1 MTQRW
6 FGNLGTDPD
15 GEARTRSHTRAGDH
29 AEPEGTVE
37 PAERDPASDLSAPVV
52 GKPIAHD
59 IGSTA
64 PALRPVAADPFL
76 LHLLRHLGVWL
87 AFQVLV
93 LGGWM
98 LGQPA
103 VVIAGIVAAGIAA
116 SGVLTATGYRR
127 RDLVLLVVPVVSLV
141 VGHRCVWR
149 YTSRYVYWEHSPQ
162 SRSGRRSWRPAAIA
176 LGWIGFPV
184 LLAVTASAS
193 ARPVPTAGSERSAPA
208 SGRVATAQA
217 VAERIA
223 LQADDFPAGWRTG
236 ALEDVLDAQTMQNLD
251 ELRTLSEAS
260 NWVWADSQVYFRLT
274 ATASSTVRL
283 APTAA
288 LAENEFDILEDP
300 EAGGT
305 WDEAA
310 AELASDMPGD
320 VSVAETSTFEVPGIG
335 DDALGVRFVF
345 TSVVGDDK
353 VRMYADTFH
362 IRHGRVLAMVEFFES
377 GEPFPSPLAHELV
390 AKVAARMAEA
400 Q

>member
-1 MTQRW
+1 MTPRW
-6 FGNLGTDPD
+6 VGNLATDPD
-15 GEARTRSHTRAGDH
+15 GEGRTQSHPRPGEH

-37 PAERDPASDLSAPVV
+37 SEERAPASGLSAAAV
-52 GKPIAHD
+52 GTPIAD
-59 IGSTA
+59 GIGSTA
-64 PALRPVAADPFL
+64 PELRTAAADPFL

-87 AFQVLV
+87 GFQVLV

-103 VVIAGIVAAGIAA
+103 VAMAGIVAAGIAA

-162 SRSGRRSWRPAAIA
+162 SRSGRHSWRPAAIA

-184 LLAVTASAS
+184 LLAVTASAP
-193 ARPVPTAGSERSAPA
+193 AGPVPITGFERSAPA
-208 SGRVATAQA
+208 SGRMAAAQA

-223 LQADDFPAGWRTG
+223 LRADDFPAGWRTG
-236 ALEDVLDAQTMQNLD
+236 ALEDVLDAQTMQNLN

-260 NWVWADSQVYFRLT
+260 NWVWADSPVYFRLT

-288 LAENEFDILEDP
+288 LADNEFDILEDP

-305 WDEAA
+305 WDEVA
-310 AELASDMPGD
+310 AESASDMPGD
-320 VSVAETSTFEVPGIG
+320 VSVAETTTFEVPGIG
-335 DDALGVRFVF
+335 DDALDVRFVF
-345 TSVVGDDK
+345 TRVVSDEK
-353 VRMYADTFH
+353 VRMYTDTFH
-362 IRHGRVLAMVEFFES
+362 IRHGRVLAMVEFFET